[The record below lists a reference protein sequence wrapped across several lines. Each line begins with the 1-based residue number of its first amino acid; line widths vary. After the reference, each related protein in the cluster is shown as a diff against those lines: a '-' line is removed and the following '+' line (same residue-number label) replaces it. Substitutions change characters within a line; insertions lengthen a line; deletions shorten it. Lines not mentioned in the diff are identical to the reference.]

1 VKLPEEYTIKFVDED
16 GTILKTATYTEGTK
30 AADIEKPADPTKAS
44 DGKYDY
50 TFDSWTPAIADVT
63 ADATYTAKY
72 KATEIKKDPVKGVY
86 KYIGEAAKYTKGSKK
101 AVTIIFKRTEND
113 EITFNMFAGVKTAK
127 GNLVSGTHYTAKK
140 GSVEITLLP
149 EYLETLEVG
158 KTAITVS
165 FQDGDPVTIELE
177 VAPAQQQADTNPTTG
192 DSLNMNYIWIIC
204 VIGAAALAIVL
215 FVQIRRRREE
225 EF

>member
-1 VKLPEEYTIKFVDED
+1 M
-16 GTILKTATYTEGTK
+16 
-30 AADIEKPADPTKAS
+30 
-44 DGKYDY
+44 
-50 TFDSWTPAIADVT
+50 
-63 ADATYTAKY
+63 
-72 KATEIKKDPVKGVY
+72 
-86 KYIGEAAKYTKGSKK
+86 
-101 AVTIIFKRTEND
+101 FK
-113 EITFNMFAGVKTAK
+113 GVKTAK
-127 GNLVSGTHYTAKK
+127 GDLTSGKHYTAKK